1 MEKATIEEFNQL
13 KEEGIFLQGVVR
25 LTQFHQGLNTD
36 VVMIETRDHPV
47 YITREDLD
55 YRPVKT
61 SLVNYVGEVITFQIN
76 GIDEENDVIT
86 GSAKAIKELM
96 LDKLALELE
105 RGDVKEATVVKIL
118 AYGAYLSIDGI
129 SVQMLNKDFSEDYTT
144 IRDILKEGDKL
155 DVVFKRFTDNKNLR
169 VEAKEKHTSET
180 TLSLETL
187 QPNHVVLGVVRNVKP
202 WGAFVGIAPNLD
214 ALCPVPANMDIQE
227 GDKVTFKIT
236 QVRLDEKRVRGKILK
251 KNEMYI

>member
-1 MEKATIEEFNQL
+1 
-13 KEEGIFLQGVVR
+13 
-25 LTQFHQGLNTD
+25 
-36 VVMIETRDHPV
+36 
-47 YITREDLD
+47 
-55 YRPVKT
+55 
-61 SLVNYVGEVITFQIN
+61 
-76 GIDEENDVIT
+76 T

-202 WGAFVGIAPNLD
+202 W
-214 ALCPVPANMDIQE
+214 
-227 GDKVTFKIT
+227 
-236 QVRLDEKRVRGKILK
+236 
-251 KNEMYI
+251 